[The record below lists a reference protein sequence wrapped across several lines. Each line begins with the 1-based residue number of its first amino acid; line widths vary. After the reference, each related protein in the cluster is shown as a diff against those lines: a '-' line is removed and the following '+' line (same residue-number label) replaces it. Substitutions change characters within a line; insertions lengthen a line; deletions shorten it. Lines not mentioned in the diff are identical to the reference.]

1 MRRKWVIR
9 VLNLAF
15 IKIKGPIPY
24 AAVSRCGCEREIV
37 QIKLVMAW
45 LGRKFR
51 GLTNETLTK
60 ELRQEPAVLSRSL
73 GNLASKLELRGVV
86 ETRCDKLRKGR
97 RPKRSI
103 RFA

>member
-1 MRRKWVIR
+1 MIR

-51 GLTNETLTK
+51 GLTNHALAK
-60 ELRQEPAVLSRSL
+60 ELQQEPAVLSRGL
-73 GNLASKLELRGVV
+73 RKLASKLELRGVV
-86 ETRCDKLRKGR
+86 ETLCDRLRKGR
-97 RPKRSI
+97 RSKRSI